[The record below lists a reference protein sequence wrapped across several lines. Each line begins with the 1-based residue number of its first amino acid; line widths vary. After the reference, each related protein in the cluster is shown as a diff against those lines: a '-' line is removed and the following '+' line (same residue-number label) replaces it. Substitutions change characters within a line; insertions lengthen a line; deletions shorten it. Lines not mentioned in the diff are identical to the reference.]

1 MHRSKFLGL
10 SMVSIGLVF
19 SKLFGSRN
27 EDEFYIENRRTEEF
41 NNNEMVQKISAD
53 KRVAHGQGAF
63 QIRIL
68 YPGSAIKSNDSGI
81 GTIGRFDHAQLTPGV
96 FVGMHPHQND
106 EILSY
111 LRSGNLVHKDSEGK
125 QVTVSATKLMMMN
138 AGTRIY
144 HEESIPND
152 WKSVEM
158 LQIFLRPEAN
168 GLEPKVDFH
177 DFDEVFSENQWRLIA
192 GNTVDSPLKIRS
204 NTAVLDIR
212 LTQNTTIDL
221 PAFDATKTYLLY
233 NFNGNIQVNDIALRK
248 GDSLLIKK
256 ENIEVVADEVSD
268 LVLFVTDENST
279 FSQTGMFSGNKM

>member
-10 SMVSIGLVF
+10 SMASVGVILSKIF
-19 SKLFGSRN
+19 SSKN
-27 EDEFYIENRRTEEF
+27 EDEFYVEKEKF
-41 NNNEMVQKISAD
+41 NNNEMLQKISAD
-53 KRVAHGQGAF
+53 KRIPHGQGAF

-125 QVTVSATKLMMMN
+125 QVTVSATKIMMMN
-138 AGTRIY
+138 AGTKIY

-152 WKSVEM
+152 GKPVEM

-168 GLEPKVDFH
+168 GLEPNVAFH
-177 DFDEVFSENQWRLIA
+177 DFETVFSENQWRLVA
-192 GNTVDSPLKIRS
+192 GNTSNSPLKIRS
-204 NTAVLDIR
+204 NTNVWDVR
-212 LTQNTTIDL
+212 LAENSNLTL
-221 PAFDATKTYLLY
+221 PQFDATKTYLLY
-233 NFNGNIQVNDIALRK
+233 NFNGKITVNDIVLEK

-256 ENIEVVADEVSD
+256 EDIKITANALSD

-279 FSQTGMFSGNKM
+279 YSQTGMFSGNKM